1 MTPTFVEKADGLMIL
16 GTPGGSYITG
26 MVLLATLDWLDGLA
40 PEEFVRKGRYH
51 HQYMPDM
58 LRPSPAHSPKT
69 KRRHCRNMGTRS
81 AKHVSLATCR
91 SSPGTI
97 GPEKSKRLRSAGRG
111 RRSGVLILSQPA
123 HWPTGKLAG
132 SAEARLASDR

>member
-1 MTPTFVEKADGLMIL
+1 MIL

-58 LRPSPAHSPKT
+58 LSTEPGAFTEDEKATLQKYGHAICEARQPT
-69 KRRHCRNMGTRS
+69 
-81 AKHVSLATCR
+81 TCR

-97 GPEKSKRLRSAGRG
+97 GPEKSKRSPIRG
-111 RRSGVLILSQPA
+111 A
-123 HWPTGKLAG
+123 W
-132 SAEARLASDR
+132 ASEWCIES